1 MLLFNIPGLQ
11 ARSRFSMGKIC
22 TIGRLDVRI
31 SSRGMAGLGLVA
43 IATAAL
49 FSGGCGKGKSSAETP
64 APLSVADTNQS
75 PAAMPTSAPKY
86 ESPPIVIAAS
96 PDGGADL
103 KQLNHAYIGWIV
115 QNRRRPKSFDEY
127 VALSGVQIPPPPAG
141 KKYVIDKN
149 GFINLANN

>member
-49 FSGGCGKGKSSAETP
+49 FSGGCGKGKSSAAQVAEPT
-64 APLSVADTNQS
+64 SVANANQTT
-75 PAAMPTSAPKY
+75 AAMPQAPLY
-86 ESPPIVIAAS
+86 TAAPVEVAAS